1 MVDVVSP
8 EKRSEM
14 MAGIKG
20 KDTKPEIILRK
31 ALHKRGFR
39 FRLHNR
45 ELPGKPDIILPKYK
59 VAIFVHGC
67 FWHGHED
74 CKLFRLPKTRQDFW
88 KDKINGNIARD
99 KIKTG
104 QLLERG
110 WRVLVVWECSIK
122 NKIDRLDEVAGLATE
137 WITEDGEPIMTSIR
151 LDNDA
156 GLVVLTREV

>member
-1 MVDVVSP
+1 
-8 EKRSEM
+8 M

-20 KDTKPEIILRK
+20 KDTRPEIMLRK

-45 ELPGKPDIILPKYK
+45 ELPGKPDIVLPKYK

-67 FWHGHED
+67 FWHGHKD
-74 CKLFRLPKTRQDFW
+74 CKLFRLPKSRQAFW

-99 KIKTG
+99 KIKAR
-104 QLLERG
+104 QLLEQG

-122 NKIDRLDEVAGLATE
+122 NKIDRLDEVAGLATG
-137 WITEDGEPIMTSIR
+137 WITEDGEPIMASIR
-151 LDNDA
+151 RDSNTEF
-156 GLVVLTREV
+156 VTLTGDI